1 MSLITPRT
9 RSSRSTQALVVTSP
23 AMMATPVLTMVSQAT
38 RAYLSWAMMAS
49 STASEIW
56 SAILSGWPSETDSEV
71 KTEYSLMS
79 LSPYLTIRGSNII
92 RRPLQSSLRS
102 QGAERSGAVA
112 TANGALQKSLQLN
125 SSRSL
130 KPDGFSRPGAGP
142 GWSWIQNLKLLAFL
156 FQELPNLYLEAVT
169 DTNVQAG
176 AFTKTGFLRP
186 GGQIGRVK
194 AQPKVAAAI
203 LDPGLVMPA
212 QVRDHQG
219 ATVFQQLV
227 AVFK

>member
-9 RSSRSTQALVVTSP
+9 SSSRSTQALVVTSP
-23 AMMATPVLTMVSQAT
+23 TIMATPVLTMVSQAT

-79 LSPYLTIRGSNII
+79 LSPYLTIKGSNII
-92 RRPLQSSLRS
+92 RRPLQSSLHL

-125 SSRSL
+125 ASCSLSSRTVF
-130 KPDGFSRPGAGP
+130 PA
-142 GWSWIQNLKLLAFL
+142 LA
-156 FQELPNLYLEAVT
+156 PA
-169 DTNVQAG
+169 
-176 AFTKTGFLRP
+176 P
-186 GGQIGRVK
+186 GGAWSR
-194 AQPKVAAAI
+194 
-203 LDPGLVMPA
+203 
-212 QVRDHQG
+212 
-219 ATVFQQLV
+219 T
-227 AVFK
+227 